1 MIQCKNFRISAS
13 CTLDADSNTGNEIR
27 LVLLGTT
34 GAGKSAIGNSIL
46 GKKAFVSSMS
56 SAAVA
61 STYYQSHTTR
71 VRQKIVIVD
80 TPGISDTNQTK
91 NQINEEIQ
99 RCIGISAPGP
109 HFFLFVLSFLRFTQ
123 EEQHSVDNFF
133 EQFGNQVY
141 EYSLVLFT
149 RGDDLEGD
157 SMSLIDLLKQAPEHL
172 RNFIK
177 KCGGRTVV
185 FNNNL
190 KGEENDKQVQ
200 CLLIFVLENVRK
212 NNGKYYTNEIFI
224 EAETFIRNLEA
235 ERKQIKREKTEQENK
250 KIKDEKEQKYLE
262 DIKAGDEKLKEVQS
276 ELDQMHIQLKK
287 ETNAHSHKID
297 ELKRKEKEKRILLT
311 KEQGERIREIEQAH
325 KEDQNKM
332 ELERA
337 ALIERMKSVKE
348 EQTDKESKLKI
359 IQKQL
364 TELENKQKSDE
375 LNHKKDLETLRRE
388 GEQEITSMKHKYSE
402 EIDKLNQ
409 TNKGLQKQLQDKGNE
424 LENLKKKIEKSKV
437 EAEKQFQEDMKR
449 ENEKHNIKEDKTRE
463 RNEIRQEIAEDP
475 SKIVRAFTAAGFV
488 NSYFRFHFKC
498 C

>member
-1 MIQCKNFRISAS
+1 MRFSAS
-13 CTLDADSNTGNEIR
+13 CTLDADSYTENEIR

-34 GAGKSAIGNSIL
+34 GAGTSTIGNSIL

-56 SAAVA
+56 SATVA
-61 STYYQSHTTR
+61 STYYQSHNTR

-80 TPGISDTNQTK
+80 TPGISDTNRTK
-91 NQINEEIQ
+91 NQINEVIQ
-99 RCIGISAPGP
+99 SCIGISAPGP
-109 HFFLFVLSFLRFTQ
+109 HVFILVLSSLPFTQ
-123 EEQHSVDNFF
+123 EEQQFVENFI
-133 EQFGNQVY
+133 EQFGEQVY
-141 EYSLVLFT
+141 EYSIVLFT
-149 RGDDLEGD
+149 KGDDLENENE
-157 SMSLIDLLKQAPEHL
+157 SLINLLKQAPENL
-172 RNFIK
+172 QNFIK

-200 CLLIFVLENVRK
+200 CLLNFVSENVRK
-212 NNGKYYTNEIFI
+212 NDGKYYTNEMFI
-224 EAETFIRNLEA
+224 EEETRIRNLEA
-235 ERKQIKREKTEQENK
+235 QRKQIKRENTEQENK

-276 ELDQMHIQLKK
+276 ELDQMHIQRKK
-287 ETNAHSHKID
+287 ERNAHSHKIA
-297 ELKRKEKEKRILLT
+297 ELKRKEKEKRTLLT
-311 KEQGERIREIEQAH
+311 KEQDE
-325 KEDQNKM
+325 
-332 ELERA
+332 
-337 ALIERMKSVKE
+337 
-348 EQTDKESKLKI
+348 
-359 IQKQL
+359 
-364 TELENKQKSDE
+364 KQKSDE
-375 LNHKKDLETLRRE
+375 SNHKKDLETLRRE

-424 LENLKKKIEKSKV
+424 LE
-437 EAEKQFQEDMKR
+437 
-449 ENEKHNIKEDKTRE
+449 